1 MKLQDLKFIV
11 MMTRKS
17 KIIIMMFVAVLL
29 GSCAKNGEYKNCDSV
44 IDSTINLEAFSIKAD
59 PDAEVCQVTYYEN
72 DERIW
77 SKVTLDGVTIE
88 ERKTVGD
95 NSYEANYNLDGD
107 TTYFNIFHENY
118 YERIDAHESGN
129 DSEYSYEKWTS
140 EGGSEVELRANFYK
154 RKDISLYRR
163 QYVNGK
169 LNPKYSGCIKQF
181 DENGDYSIN
190 AKEVWCDCPNED
202 LDKFLSD
209 LLNTFK

>member
-1 MKLQDLKFIV
+1 MKLQDLKFIM
-11 MMTRKS
+11 MMTRNS

-29 GSCAKNGEYKNCDSV
+29 GSCAKNGEYKNCDLQ
-44 IDSTINLEAFSIKAD
+44 INPEAYQIELD
-59 PDAEVCQVTYYEN
+59 PNAEVCEVVYYEN

-77 SKVTLDGVTIE
+77 NKVTVDGVTIE

-107 TTYFNIFHENY
+107 TTYFNISHENWI
-118 YERIDAHESGN
+118 EDGRDMVNE
-129 DSEYSYEKWTS
+129 SEYSYEKWVS
-140 EGGSEVELRANFYK
+140 EDGSEVDLRANFYK

-181 DENGDYSIN
+181 DENGDYTIN

-202 LDKFLSD
+202 LDKYLSD

>member
-1 MKLQDLKFIV
+1 MMKLQDLKFIM
-11 MMTRKS
+11 MMTRNS

-29 GSCAKNGEYKNCDSV
+29 GSCAKNGEYKDCDL
-44 IDSTINLEAFSIKAD
+44 DINLEAYHIEAD
-59 PDAEVCQVTYYEN
+59 PDVEVCQVIYYEN

-107 TTYFNIFHENY
+107 TTYFNISHENW
-118 YERIDAHESGN
+118 IESDMQRWN
-129 DSEYSYEKWTS
+129 ESEYSYEKWTS

-202 LDKFLSD
+202 LDKYLAD